1 MYIKQNGDDQDKLAT
16 KSVDKLDIASSRRS
30 NLEMQQKFSRSSL
43 KPGITI
49 VDKDNLNS
57 LERQLAQ

>member
-1 MYIKQNGDDQDKLAT
+1 MYIKQNCDDQDKLAT
-16 KSVDKLDIASSRRS
+16 KSVDKLDIATSRRS